1 MFKGTA
7 ILRNSITGFVTIMA
21 VAVICLSEAS
31 AHFNPGDRVQAAIT
45 ISCPDYGICS
55 CVIPQGTQGTV
66 LCYDAGDD
74 YPYFVHWD
82 NGCNPYHDVDE
93 GQFVDYCAESD
104 GWGVWMA
111 DDEIAGVV
119 PIPAT
124 IPVPAGG
131 QDFSYAPTN
140 LPVLNTDPSQA
151 KPMGIGPVAE
161 GGSTL
166 NIIIDIDQF
175 SGPVDIYFGLY
186 LPELDPY
193 NIYLFTSGGTFQPL
207 SDSPA
212 PWKANITGPIH
223 ESLFGSIETS
233 MLLRGNYY
241 LYLLV
246 TPAGSLSN
254 YYLWT
259 TGFSLE

>member
-1 MFKGTA
+1 V
-7 ILRNSITGFVTIMA
+7 N
-21 VAVICLSEAS
+21 E
-31 AHFNPGDRVQAAIT
+31 GD
-45 ISCPDYGICS
+45 
-55 CVIPQGTQGTV
+55 
-66 LCYDAGDD
+66 
-74 YPYFVHWD
+74 
-82 NGCNPYHDVDE
+82 
-93 GQFVDYCAESD
+93 FVDWCPESD
-104 GWGVWMA
+104 DWGVWMA

-119 PIPAT
+119 PTPAT
-124 IPVPAGG
+124 IPVPAGP
-131 QDFSYAPTN
+131 DFPYSAVTS
-140 LPVLNTDPSQA
+140 PVLSTDPSQA

-161 GGSTL
+161 GGGTL

-186 LPELDPY
+186 LPEFDPY

-233 MLLRGNYY
+233 ILLRGNYY

-246 TPAGSLSN
+246 TPAGSLSS